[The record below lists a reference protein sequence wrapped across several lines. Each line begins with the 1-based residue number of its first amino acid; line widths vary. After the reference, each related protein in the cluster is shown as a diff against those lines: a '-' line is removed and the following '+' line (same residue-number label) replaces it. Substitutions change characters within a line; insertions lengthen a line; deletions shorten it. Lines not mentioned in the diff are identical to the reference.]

1 MDYSILLDISAEIGY
16 RLAMAGAETYRVEES
31 ISRTLAAYGIKGEVF
46 VIPNCL
52 HVSIMTDDGTSMTR
66 MRRIGQHGND
76 LDTVEKYNSLS
87 RKICAEK
94 PDPSLIQA
102 MLDETHASCIRYKLP
117 LYLLAHALG
126 AGGFTVFF
134 GGTLLDTLWGAI
146 CGILIGLV
154 NHFLGKK
161 AVNSFFTTI
170 ASAFIMAF
178 TAYSAA
184 GLGITHNSDTV
195 IMGAIMLLVPG
206 LLFTNAMRDFIF
218 GDTNSGTNRTVQVL
232 LIAAAIGLG
241 TGVAWTLARALF
253 GIPVITEAIDYPL
266 VIDLIAI
273 LFAVIGFSMIF
284 NIHGKGILLCS
295 LGSLVCWIS
304 YYVALQLGCGEIL
317 SYFIAGVICAV
328 YSEALARIRK
338 SPAIGYLVVAIF
350 PIIPGAGIYYTT
362 WHLLSQEM
370 SLSLERGMNTF
381 AIAGVIAVGI
391 LIVSTIVRFWGQHTL
406 NKHHK
411 KNS

>member
-1 MDYSILLDISAEIGY
+1 MDYNILLDISAEIGY

-52 HVSIMTDDGTSMTR
+52 HVSIITDDGTSMTR

-94 PDPSLIQA
+94 PNPATIQA
-102 MLDETHASCIRYKLP
+102 MLDKTHASCTSYKLP
-117 LYLLAHALG
+117 AYLLAHTIA
-126 AGGFTVFF
+126 AAGFTLFF
-134 GGTLLDTLWGAI
+134 GGTWLDTLWSAV

-161 AVNSFFTTI
+161 HVNSFFTTI
-170 ASAFIMAF
+170 ATAFIMAL
-178 TAYSAA
+178 TAYSAS
-184 GLGITHNSDTV
+184 GLGITHNPDTV
-195 IMGAIMLLVPG
+195 IIGAIMLLVPG

-218 GDTNSGTNRTVQVL
+218 GDTNSGTNRVVQVL
-232 LIAAAIGLG
+232 LIATAIGLG
-241 TGVAWTLARALF
+241 TGVAWTITNALF
-253 GIPVITEAIDYPL
+253 EAPAAASAIDYPL
-266 VIDLIAI
+266 YIELISI
-273 LFAVIGFSMIF
+273 LFAVIGFGMIF
-284 NIHGKGILLCS
+284 NIHGKGIFLCA
-295 LGSLVCWIS
+295 LGSLVCWVS
-304 YYVALQLGCGEIL
+304 YDLSLRLGCGEIL
-317 SYFIAGVICAV
+317 SYFIAGVLCAV
-328 YSEALARIRK
+328 YAEVLARIRK

-362 WHLLSQEM
+362 WHLLMKEM
-370 SLSLERGMNTF
+370 SQALERGLKTF

-391 LIVSTIVRFWGQHTL
+391 LIVSTIVRFWGQHNL
-406 NKHHK
+406 K
-411 KNS
+411 KQQMKIS